1 MIKEM
6 GMENKLGQMEL
17 FLKDYFFTIKKM
29 VKGNLD
35 GSMVINLLESSN
47 KIKEVDKESWD
58 LLMDVNIKE
67 DG

>member
-47 KIKEVDKESWD
+47 KIKEVDKES
-58 LLMDVNIKE
+58 
-67 DG
+67 